1 MYLGSGLGKK
11 KKPPEEIIFGF
22 DIFYILK
29 KKKKKEKE
37 RKENHLSVNRIIGNK
52 MNTFVA
58 ALNYC
63 CLLTWPT

>member
-11 KKPPEEIIFGF
+11 KKPLEEIIFGF

-29 KKKKKEKE
+29 KKKKKKDKEK
-37 RKENHLSVNRIIGNK
+37 KENHLSVNRIIGNK
-52 MNTFVA
+52 MNTFVG

-63 CLLTWPT
+63 RLLT